1 MFKETIDNIDWEE
14 TQAKIYGK
22 TSSDVESALA
32 KERLTVNDFMALL
45 SPAAHPYLE
54 TMAQLS
60 RRYTM
65 ERFGKTIQFFIPLY
79 MTNSCTNH
87 CVYCGF
93 NAGNDIKRIVL
104 TEEQI
109 LQEAES
115 IKKMGNFQNIILLTG
130 ENPKVA
136 DVNYI
141 EKAIRIVKPYFANI
155 NVEVQPLDTDGY
167 RQLIEAGLYG
177 VTCFQETYNQSRYK
191 VYHPKGMK
199 SNYEWRV
206 NAFDR
211 MAMAGVHKIG
221 LGVLIGLED
230 WRTDITMMAMH
241 LRYLEKH
248 YWQTRYAV
256 SFPRIRPHEGKEFRP
271 NSVMSDSEL
280 AQTIFAFRIFDHN
293 LDLTLSTRD
302 DIKFR
307 DHMMTLGVTSIS
319 AGSKTNPGGYAVY
332 ETELEQF
339 SVNDDRSPDEMQ
351 RIVKEQ
357 GYEVVWKDWD
367 LNLQ

>member
-1 MFKETIDNIDWEE
+1 MFKETIDTIDWEE

-32 KERLTVNDFMALL
+32 KERLTVDDFMALL

-60 RRYTM
+60 RQYTM

-93 NAGNDIKRIVL
+93 NAGNDIQRIVL
-104 TEEQI
+104 TKEQI

-167 RQLIEAGLYG
+167 RQLTEAGLYG

-248 YWQTRYAV
+248 YWQIRYAV

-307 DHMMTLGVTSIS
+307 DHMITLGVTSIS

-351 RIVKEQ
+351 RIVKAQ